1 MKKRLAPGL
10 IITGTDTDVGKT
22 IVTAGLLRAFRTRGI
37 RSTAIKPIQT
47 GCFERDGKTV
57 VPDLAQYAR
66 ATADLPTSANDPQID
81 QRQKTAYCYAPAC
94 SPHMAAAEAGERI
107 ELGPII
113 DLVQSHRRRLVLTL
127 VEGVGGVEVPLG
139 DGRTM
144 LDLFRGLNLPVV
156 LVVAN
161 RLGAINHGLLSIRR
175 LREAGLSLAALVFN
189 ETTPAKTDRQ
199 RAIRADNIKTI
210 TEYGQLRDWVE
221 LPYQADQDFSTESSW
236 ATVAERLAPIA
247 EMLITDCPHDSE
259 PPDAD
264 SSDRK
269 KFDHDHLWHPYTS
282 AVDPPQTWEVASA
295 AGTTLTLTDGRR
307 LVDGMASWWCA
318 IHGYRHP
325 KLDRAI
331 RNQLDDMAHV
341 MFGGLTHRPAIEL
354 GRELLEIVP
363 PGLDQIFYADSG
375 SVAVEVALKMAL
387 QYAQATGQVRRCR
400 ILTVRGGYHGDTTG
414 AMSVSDPEAGMH
426 TLFRDHLAKAI
437 FVERPRCRFDEPFDP
452 SSLDPM
458 RDALNRHGKSLAAV
472 ILEPIVQGA
481 GGFWFYHSDYLRGL
495 RQMCDEHG
503 VLLIFDEIATGFG
516 RTGRMFAADWAS
528 VTPDILCLGKAL
540 TGGYMTLA
548 ATLATRKVAD
558 GVSCGSLPLMHGPTF
573 MANPTAC
580 AVARASLAI
589 LKQNDWPEQ
598 VASIESTLK
607 ESLEPCRQFDSVAD
621 VRVLGAI
628 GVVEMKHPVDVP
640 RLQAFFVDQGVWI
653 RPYSKWIYLMPPYTI
668 TKPQLLK
675 LVDALRSSLTFLDAL
690 RG

>member
-1 MKKRLAPGL
+1 MKNRLAHGL
-10 IITGTDTDVGKT
+10 LITGTDTDVGKT
-22 IVTAGLLRAFRTRGI
+22 IVTAGLLRAFQTRGI
-37 RSTAIKPIQT
+37 SSTAVKPIQT

-66 ATADLPTSANDPQID
+66 ATADLSINANDIQID
-81 QRQKTAYCYAPAC
+81 EARNTTYCYAPAC
-94 SPHMAAAEAGERI
+94 SPHLAAAEAGESI
-107 ELGPII
+107 ELGPI
-113 DLVQSHRRRLVLTL
+113 VEMVESYRRRLVLTL
-127 VEGVGGVEVPLG
+127 VEGAGGIEVPLG

-144 LDLFRGLNLPVV
+144 LDLFRELDLPVV

-175 LREAGLSLAALVFN
+175 LRDAGLSLAALVFN
-189 ETTPAKTDRQ
+189 ETSPAKTERQ

-210 TEYGQLRDWVE
+210 TEYGQVRDWVE
-221 LPYQADQDFSTESSW
+221 LPYQADQDFSTGSSW
-236 ATVAERLAPIA
+236 STVAERLGPIA
-247 EMLITDCPHDSE
+247 DQLITDCPFSSE
-259 PPDAD
+259 TPDAD
-264 SSDRK
+264 LSDRK
-269 KFDHDHLWHPYTS
+269 KFDRDHIWHPYTS
-282 AVDPPQTWEVASA
+282 AINPPQTWEVASA
-295 AGTTLTLTDGRR
+295 AGTTIRLTDGRE

-318 IHGYRHP
+318 IHGYRNA

-331 RNQLDDMAHV
+331 RDQLDNMAHV
-341 MFGGLTHRPAIEL
+341 MFGGLTHQPAIEL
-354 GRELLEIVP
+354 GRDLLEIVP
-363 PGLDQIFYADSG
+363 QGLDQIFYADSG

-387 QYAQATGQVRRCR
+387 QYAQATGQSQRRR

-426 TLFRDHLAKAI
+426 TLFRDHLAKAV
-437 FVERPRCRFDEPFDP
+437 FVERPSCRFDEPFDP
-452 SSLDPM
+452 DSLDPM
-458 RDALNRHGKSLAAV
+458 RDALNRHGESLAAV

-495 RQMCDEHG
+495 RRMCDEHG

-516 RTGRMFAADWAS
+516 RTGRMFAADWAD

-548 ATLATRKVAD
+548 ATLATRNVAD

-589 LKQNDWPEQ
+589 LKQNDWPTQ

-607 ESLEPCRQFDSVAD
+607 ESLEPCRNFDSVAD

-628 GVVEMKHPVDVP
+628 GVVELKSPVDVP

-668 TKPQLLK
+668 TTPHLLK
-675 LVDALRSSLTFLDAL
+675 LSDTLRAGLAL
-690 RG
+690 